1 MTTRAPCLPLSIPLL
16 LFAAAA
22 HAADSPPTEEQS
34 PSATAPVTTVV
45 AQATVDAA
53 AVPVVVAQASPET
66 PPPAPTVIA
75 QAAPPNN
82 AASDSEPIAVEKIVV
97 TSQKRAQD
105 VQAVPVSI
113 SVLNATEME
122 SQHLVN
128 YEDLSRIIPGVSFNS
143 GYAGEG
149 LTNIVIRGISATG
162 GSSTVGIYLDDVSI
176 ATKNFYDPG
185 SASPRFLDFQGIEVL
200 RGPQGQLYGDS
211 SEGGTIRYISNQPQM
226 FDRSGEVAG
235 DVSFTKHGS
244 VNWNTTGVLNL
255 PVSPGLFALRGS
267 VYVSSD
273 SGWIDNY
280 SFNQGS
286 CTETLVQTYG
296 ACQSI
301 AQTKGPLQAK
311 GVNRE
316 SDFTFHLIGKL
327 TPGNDWTITPTYFH
341 QVAQTSDNAA
351 FYPTLGLYEQDKEV
365 QEPSHDKMD
374 LATLSVKKSF
384 EAFDFTSVSGWYRR
398 DLNRQ
403 EDGTFF
409 NSTAFGEFF
418 LDPVLG
424 PYNPVTMIP
433 VLFPNGTPQQIAN
446 YQNFNDTVISN
457 LPSTVHFHT
466 TYHNISQELRL
477 SSSEDSKSPLKWVA
491 GAYYAQQTIHNLDFQ
506 QIPGIDTVFTGFYG
520 FPLEANSQTIN
531 GAAAPGQTLFPNDI
545 DESDDR
551 TYVERQIA
559 FFGQA
564 DYDLTP
570 TWHFGLGARYTRTH
584 EDFHSTE
591 IGFYQIGNIS
601 PYYQEAS
608 FYSVTPKASVSHDV
622 TANDKVYAS
631 IGEGFR
637 SGGPTG
643 PIVFG
648 SEGVCN
654 FDLTNIGQ
662 PSQPV
667 KFDSDKLWTGEL
679 GSKNLLLDGRL
690 TVDGALFYT
699 KWSNIQ
705 QQIYLPT
712 CGYYFTA
719 NVGDARIY
727 GGELEAAW
735 RVTNELRLTLALSAE
750 SATITS
756 TKYPAVIAPG
766 AHVVDV
772 PDATLAAGVSYTIPF
787 FSNYKLVSR
796 ANYSFIGH
804 SYGSYQTNNSNY
816 SNPGYGVLTLS
827 ATMVDKKSEF
837 SVYAKN
843 ALNNQTI
850 IQRPEINTVFEGYTV
865 RPLTVGVTAK
875 LKF

>member
-1 MTTRAPCLPLSIPLL
+1 MTMRPPYRLASLPLL
-16 LFAAAA
+16 LSLIFCATSA
-22 HAADSPPTEEQS
+22 HAADPATPAPAVETPADNPP
-34 PSATAPVTTVV
+34 APAVV
-45 AQATVDAA
+45 AQATASTSPDSDTASGTNA
-53 AVPVVVAQASPET
+53 TIEKVVVTA
-66 PPPAPTVIA
+66 
-75 QAAPPNN
+75 
-82 AASDSEPIAVEKIVV
+82 
-97 TSQKRAQD
+97 QKRSQD

-113 SVLNATEME
+113 SVLSAAEME

-128 YEDLSRIIPGVSFNS
+128 YEDLSRVIPGVSFNS

-162 GSSTVGIYLDDVSI
+162 GASTVGIYLDDVSI

-226 FDRSGEVAG
+226 YDRNGEVAA
-235 DVSFTKHGS
+235 DTSFTKHGS
-244 VNWNTTGVLNL
+244 TNWNTTGVLNL
-255 PVSPGLFALRGS
+255 PVMPGVFALRGS
-267 VYVSSD
+267 VFLSSD
-273 SGWIDNY
+273 SGWIDRY
-280 SFNQGS
+280 GFNES
-286 CTETLVQTYG
+286 ACTESLVQIYG
-296 ACQSI
+296 ACQST

-316 SDFTFHLIGKL
+316 SDFTFHLLGKW
-327 TPGNDWTITPTYFH
+327 TPGNDWTITPGYFH
-341 QVAQTSDNAA
+341 QVAQTSDNSS
-351 FYPTLGLYEQDKEV
+351 FYPSLGLYETDKEV

-374 LATLSVKKSF
+374 LASLSVKKNFSN
-384 EAFDFTSVSGWYRR
+384 FDFTSVSGWYRR

-424 PYNPVTMIP
+424 AI
-433 VLFPNGTPQQIAN
+433 FPNATSQQLAN

-466 TYHNISQELRL
+466 TYRQLSQELRL
-477 SSSEDSKSPLKWVA
+477 SSSEDSKDPLKWVA
-491 GAYYAQQTIHNLDFQ
+491 GAYYAEQTIHNLDFQ
-506 QIPGIDTVFTGFYG
+506 QIPGIDTVFTSFYG
-520 FPLEANSQTIN
+520 FPLEAVGQTIN
-531 GAAAPGQTLFPNDI
+531 GLAAPGQTLFVNDI

-551 TYVERQIA
+551 TYVERQTA
-559 FFGQA
+559 LFGQL

-608 FYSVTPKASVSHDV
+608 FYSVTPKASVSHDI
-622 TANDKVYAS
+622 TPNDKIYAS

-643 PIVFG
+643 PIVYG

-654 FDLTNIGQ
+654 FDFTNIGQ
-662 PSQPV
+662 ASQPV

-679 GSKNLLLDGRL
+679 GSKNTLLDNRL
-690 TVDGALFYT
+690 TLDGALFYT

-719 NVGDARIY
+719 NVGDARIF

-735 RVTNELRLTLALSAE
+735 RVTSKLRLTLALSAE

-756 TKYPAVIAPG
+756 TKYPVVIAPG
-766 AHVVDV
+766 AHLVDV
-772 PDATLAAGVSYTIPF
+772 PDLTVAAGVAYTIPF
-787 FSNYKLVSR
+787 FTNYKLVSR

-804 SYGSYQTNNSNY
+804 SYGSYQTDNSNY

-827 ATMVDKKSEF
+827 ATMVDKKTEF
-837 SVYAKN
+837 SAYAKN

-850 IQRPEINTVFEGYTV
+850 IQRPEVNTVFEGYTV
-865 RPLTVGVTAK
+865 RPLTIGVTAK

>member
-1 MTTRAPCLPLSIPLL
+1 MTTRTPCLTVAIPVL
-16 LFAAAA
+16 LFAVAT
-22 HAADSPPTEEQS
+22 HAAEPPAPGEQS
-34 PSATAPVTTVV
+34 SPAQGPVMTVV
-45 AQATVDAA
+45 AQATTNTPPDA
-53 AVPVVVAQASPET
+53 PMTVAQASPDT
-66 PPPAPTVIA
+66 PPPQPTVVA
-75 QAAPPNN
+75 QVAPPANST
-82 AASDSEPIAVEKIVV
+82 SDSEPITVEKIVV

-113 SVLNATEME
+113 SVLNATDME
-122 SQHLVN
+122 SQHVLN
-128 YEDLSRIIPGVSFNS
+128 YEDLSRVIPGVSFNS

-162 GSSTVGIYLDDVSI
+162 GASTVGIYLDDVSI

-226 FDRSGEVAG
+226 FDRSGEVAA
-235 DVSFTKHGS
+235 DTSFTKHGS
-244 VNWNTTGVLNL
+244 FNWNTTGVLNL
-255 PVSPGLFALRGS
+255 PVMPGVFALRGS
-267 VYVSSD
+267 VYLSSD

-280 SFNQGS
+280 SFNGAN
-286 CTETLVQTYG
+286 CTEALVQAAG
-296 ACQSI
+296 ACQSTQ
-301 AQTKGPLQAK
+301 QTQGPLRAK

-316 SDFTFHLIGKL
+316 SDFTFHLLGKW
-327 TPGNDWTITPTYFH
+327 TPGNDWTITPGYFH
-341 QVAQTSDNAA
+341 QVAQTSDNSS
-351 FYPTLGLYEQDKEV
+351 FYPSLGLYEQDKEV

-374 LATLSVKKSF
+374 LASLSVKKSF

-424 PYNPVTMIP
+424 SIVP
-433 VLFPNGTPQQIAN
+433 PQQVGAA
-446 YQNFNDTVISN
+446 QTFNDTVISN

-466 TYHNISQELRL
+466 TYRQLSQELRL
-477 SSSEDSKSPLKWVA
+477 SSSEDSKSPFKWVA
-491 GAYYAQQTIHNLDFQ
+491 GAYYAQQTIHNLDYQ

-520 FPLEANSQTIN
+520 FPLEAVGQTIN
-531 GAAAPGQTLFPNDI
+531 GLAAPGQTLFPNDI
-545 DESDDR
+545 DEYDDR
-551 TYVERQIA
+551 TYVERQTA
-559 FFGQA
+559 LFGQL

-591 IGFYQIGNIS
+591 VGFYQIGNIS
-601 PYYQEAS
+601 PYYQESS
-608 FYSVTPKASVSHDV
+608 FYSVTPKASVSHDL
-622 TANDKVYAS
+622 TPNDKVYAS

-643 PIVFG
+643 PIVYG
-648 SEGVCN
+648 PEGVCN
-654 FDLTNIGQ
+654 FDFTNIGQ
-662 PSQPV
+662 TSQPI

-679 GSKNLLLDGRL
+679 GSKNTLLDNRL
-690 TVDGALFYT
+690 TLDGALFYT

-719 NVGDARIY
+719 NVGDARIF

-735 RVTNELRLTLALSAE
+735 RVTSELRLTLALSAE

-772 PDATLAAGVSYTIPF
+772 PDLTLAAGVAYTIPF

-804 SYGSYQTNNSNY
+804 SYGSYQTDNSNY

-827 ATMVDKKSEF
+827 ATMVDKKTEF

-850 IQRPEINTVFEGYTV
+850 IQRPEVNTVFEGYTV
-865 RPLTVGVTAK
+865 RPLTVGLTAK